1 MVYRKPAAMKK
12 AADRMDLRLSFPVA
26 QELGFEPRHPVTGL
40 QAFQACPFNH
50 LGIPARGFV
59 LTLRYDTTSLPI
71 RKPKNLWQKCLIDAG
86 IAIS

>member
-1 MVYRKPAAMKK
+1 
-12 AADRMDLRLSFPVA
+12 
-26 QELGFEPRHPVTGL
+26 
-40 QAFQACPFNH
+40 
-50 LGIPARGFV
+50 

>member
-40 QAFQACPFNH
+40 QAFQACPFSL
-50 LGIPARGFV
+50 LGILAKG
-59 LTLRYDTTSLPI
+59 
-71 RKPKNLWQKCLIDAG
+71 
-86 IAIS
+86 